1 MENSIICLYLLSRQL
16 IRQRPVQVSAARAGR
31 ARGLG
36 NLDSHPAACAH
47 GAGGPPA
54 TDSGGS
60 MDPGSGSDRITN
72 GSDVFGLLFTT
83 YYQSGLSDRDKN
95 SYPGPTLHQN
105 FNI

>member
-1 MENSIICLYLLSRQL
+1 MKPKVCLCTFYLAYHKDVPENMSFRQAHSVGCQGTSSHTPGNSSR
-16 IRQRPVQVSAARAGR
+16 
-31 ARGLG
+31 
-36 NLDSHPAACAH
+36 H

-72 GSDVFGLLFTT
+72 GSDVFGLLFTR

-95 SYPGPTLHQN
+95 LYPGPTLHQN